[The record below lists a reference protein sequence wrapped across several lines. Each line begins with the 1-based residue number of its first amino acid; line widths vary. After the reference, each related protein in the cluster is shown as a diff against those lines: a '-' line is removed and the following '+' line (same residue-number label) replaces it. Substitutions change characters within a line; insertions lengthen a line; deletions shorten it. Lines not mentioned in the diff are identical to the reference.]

1 VLAHEWLTA
10 ELEWIWLI
18 TERELRA
25 LQEMRLRPAPDHTS
39 MVELE
44 AILAARRASRA
55 KKNAPYS
62 ADELAHA
69 IEALDKKLVALRGPA
84 LALLNQRLGLSGLE
98 SQCALLIAATS
109 LDPPLS
115 ELFNVVRGPQPQRRG
130 VDPALMAQLLRLKRE
145 DRLEMLSLFDVDK
158 PLLALRLVQA
168 AGQQDVFTSM
178 GHRALQPTLNL
189 LWVLSTQGED
199 VSPGIRKD
207 ATLIK
212 GKPGIDDLL
221 LDDDVKAWLEP
232 KLQRWTVAAKEA
244 DASALPWLSLWGPHG
259 VGKREVAARLATAA
273 GRPLLVANPQLV
285 ERQNL
290 LEFLRAARRDADW
303 LGAVLFFG
311 PMQVETVEE
320 QPGQQANKGPMLDS
334 KTLNRELEQSKSPII
349 VGVDSMQA
357 PRLKSRHAIDEHSL
371 RVPLQPNRLALWKR
385 ALGDAKLDKKT
396 DLQQLSY
403 GYKLT
408 PGEVF
413 DCAREAIAVSA
424 PDPVTHEA
432 LQTAIERRM
441 RNELGESALKLD
453 VPTTWD
459 DVILKDEQAGRVRE
473 FIGRKQYEDQVY
485 RVWGLDKKISYGKG
499 LIALFSGPPGT
510 GKTLLA
516 GLIANQLGLAMYQV
530 DLSSVLSRWIGET
543 EKALNRVFDQ
553 AERAHAVLL
562 FDEADALFAKRTE
575 VDDARDRYANVLV
588 NFLLQRLERY
598 SGVAILTTNKE
609 SYLDPAL
616 QRRLSLHLL
625 LDEPEVPERAML
637 WKKHLPA
644 NVPGSNSVDV
654 EALAKQFDLTGGYIK
669 NVALRGTFLAAME
682 QVPLSTEL
690 LFRAA
695 VMEMEDM
702 GKVVFTD
709 TSLFAAQT
717 GEPSPVQRARRSQ

>member
-25 LQEMRLRPAPDHTS
+25 LQEMRLRAAPDHTS

-55 KKNAPYS
+55 KKNTPYS
-62 ADELAHA
+62 ADELTNA
-69 IEALDKKLVALRGPA
+69 IEALDKRLKSLREPAFALFA
-84 LALLNQRLGLSGLE
+84 TRLGLSSLE
-98 SQCALLIAATS
+98 TQCALLIAATS
-109 LDPPLS
+109 LDPPLA

-145 DRLEMLSLFDVDK
+145 DRLEMLSLFDGDK

-168 AGQQDVFTSM
+168 ANAGDVFTSM

-189 LWVLSTQGED
+189 LWVLSTQGAD
-199 VSPGIRKD
+199 VSPGLRSNAQLIRAKD
-207 ATLIK
+207 SL
-212 GKPGIDDLL
+212 DDLL
-221 LDDDVKAWLEP
+221 LDDDVKSWLEP
-232 KLQRWTVAAKEA
+232 KMAKWTAARGKEPGI
-244 DASALPWLSLWGPHG
+244 LPWQSIWGPNG
-259 VGKREVAARLATAA
+259 VGKREIASRLAAA
-273 GRPLLVANPQLV
+273 SGRPLLVANPTLV
-285 ERQNL
+285 DRQNL
-290 LEFLRAARRDADW
+290 MEFLRAARRDAEW
-303 LGAVLFFG
+303 LDAVLFFG
-311 PMQVETVEE
+311 PLQIETVEE
-320 QPGQQANKGPMLDS
+320 QPGQPANKAMLDS
-334 KTLNRELEQSKSPII
+334 KTLIRELEMCRCPVI
-349 VGVDSMQA
+349 VGVDAMQA
-357 PRLKSRHAIDEHSL
+357 PRLKSKRPIDEHHL

-385 ALGDAKLDKKT
+385 MLGSAKLDAT
-396 DLQQLSY
+396 VDLNQLAY

-408 PGEVF
+408 PGEVA
-413 DCAREAIAVSA
+413 DCAREAVSVSQ
-424 PDPVTHEA
+424 PNPVTQVA
-432 LQTAIERRM
+432 LQTAVERRM

-459 DVILKDEQAGRVRE
+459 DVILDDESTARVRE

-616 QRRLSLHLL
+616 QRRLSLHLS
-625 LDEPEVPERAML
+625 LDEPEMPERVML
-637 WKKHLPA
+637 WKKHLPL
-644 NVPGSNSVDV
+644 NVPGANTVDV
-654 EALAKQFDLTGGYIK
+654 DLLAKQYQLTGGYIK
-669 NVALRGTFLAAME
+669 NVAVRGTFLAAME
-682 QVPLSTEL
+682 QSPLSTEIL
-690 LFRAA
+690 MRAA

-702 GKVVFTD
+702 GKVVFHDPSILTAR
-709 TSLFAAQT
+709 SA
-717 GEPSPVQRARRSQ
+717 EPPSPGVVRARRSQ

>member
-1 VLAHEWLTA
+1 VLSHEWLTA

-25 LQEMRLRPAPDHTS
+25 LQEMRLRAAPDHTS

-62 ADELAHA
+62 ADELSHA
-69 IEALDKKLVALRGPA
+69 IESLDKKLGTLRGSA
-84 LALLNQRLGLSGLE
+84 LTLLKDRLGLSALE
-98 SQCALLIAATS
+98 AQCALLIAATS

-145 DRLEMLSLFDVDK
+145 DRLEMLSLFDTDK
-158 PLLALRLVQA
+158 PLLSLRLVQA
-168 AGQQDVFTSM
+168 VGQNDVFTSM

-189 LWVLSTQGED
+189 LWVLSTEGND
-199 VSPGIRKD
+199 LSPGIRRD
-207 ATLIK
+207 ATLVK
-212 GKPGIDDLL
+212 GKPGFDDLL
-221 LDDDVKAWLEP
+221 LDDDIKAWLSP
-232 KLQRWTVAAKEA
+232 KLSRWASVKNG
-244 DASALPWLSLWGPHG
+244 DAVQLPWLSLWGPNG
-259 VGKREVAARLATAA
+259 VGKREIASRLAAAA
-273 GRPLLVANPQLV
+273 GRPLVIANPQLV

-290 LEFLRAARRDADW
+290 LEFLRAVRRDADW
-303 LGAVLFFG
+303 LDAVLFFG

-320 QPGQQANKGPMLDS
+320 QPGQPVNKGQMFDS
-334 KTLNRELEQSKSPII
+334 KTLIRELEQSRTPVI

-357 PRLKSRHAIDEHSL
+357 PRLKSRHPIDEHHL
-371 RVPLQPNRLALWKR
+371 RVPLQPNRHALWKR
-385 ALGDAKLDKKT
+385 ALANANLDKSA
-396 DLQQLSY
+396 DLEQLSY

-413 DCAREAIAVSA
+413 DCAKEAMVVTA
-424 PDPVTHEA
+424 PEPITHEA
-432 LQTAIERRM
+432 LQTAVERRM
-441 RNELGESALKLD
+441 RNELGESALKLE

-459 DVILKDEQAGRVRE
+459 DVILDDEAAARVRE
-473 FIGRKQYEDQVY
+473 FIGRKKYEDQVY

-625 LDEPEVPERAML
+625 LDEPEMHERIML

-644 NVPGSNSVDV
+644 NVPGSNTVDV
-654 EALAKQFDLTGGYIK
+654 ELLAEQYELTGGYIK

-682 QVPLSTEL
+682 NVPLSTPL
-690 LFRAA
+690 LMRAA

-702 GKVVFTD
+702 GKVVFAD
-709 TSLFAAQT
+709 RSVIKSSAS
-717 GEPSPVQRARRSQ
+717 ESSPVVRARRSQ